1 MASPTSTF
9 DLVER
14 FKNGDNGAFSTL
26 FQLYH
31 HRLAVSVYYR
41 MSPELRALNELDD
54 ILQEVFLNAARSM
67 DQFTY
72 RSAGSFMAWLLRIA
86 DHVIVDSARFQNR
99 QKRRAQ
105 EMLRFRSASNPTG
118 PDPVDSN
125 TPSRLFAQQEAIQL
139 LLGKLDALP
148 PDYRQVI
155 LLSKFDGLTTLEIAT
170 KMGKSRKTVALLLHR
185 AVKKFHELEFERQ
198 TDARR

>member
-14 FKNGDNGAFSTL
+14 FKNGDSRAFSQL
-26 FQLYH
+26 FQLHH

-41 MSPELRALNELDD
+41 MSPELRALNEVDD

-72 RSAGSFMAWLLRIA
+72 RSPGSFMGWLLRIA
-86 DHVIVDSARFQNR
+86 DHVIVDSARHQHR
-99 QKRRAQ
+99 QKRHAQ
-105 EMLRFRSASNPTG
+105 EMLPFRSASSPAG
-118 PDPVDSN
+118 PEPVDSN
-125 TPSRLFAQQEAIQL
+125 TPSRLMALEEAFQSL
-139 LLGKLDALP
+139 LKRLDALP

-155 LLSKFDGLTTLEIAT
+155 LLSKFERLTTLEVAAQ
-170 KMGKSRKTVALLLHR
+170 MGKSRETVALLLHR
-185 AVKKFHELEFERQ
+185 AVKRFRELESERHP
-198 TDARR
+198 DEHA